1 MNPPFKPSLVDPSRV
16 RILRPG
22 DTAAGPVV
30 YWMSRDQRV
39 RDNWALLHAQ
49 DLALR
54 HRAPLAVAFC
64 LVPEFLGA
72 TARQY
77 GFMLRGLE
85 EVERGLAAKG
95 IPFFLLTGEPRTV
108 LPAFL
113 NKNKAGLLVAD
124 FDPLKIKRAWKNSV
138 ARAIRVP
145 FHEVDAHNIVPCW
158 TASPKMEYGAYTL
171 RPKLQRL
178 LSSYLTDLPRI
189 KKHPHLWPV
198 NTVKTD
204 WSRVHRRRMLDIPAG
219 EVSWIKPGERA
230 ALRTFKR
237 FIATPLDRYYDDRN
251 DPNRGGQSNLS
262 PYLHFG
268 QLSAQRVALEVLRA
282 DVRETSREAFL
293 EELIVRREL
302 SDNFC
307 FYAPDYDGPKGFPAW
322 AQKTLAKHLGDKREQ
337 VYTLKEFEEAR
348 THDDLWNAAQLEMVK
363 RGKMHGYLRMYWAK
377 KILEWSRS
385 PTGAMKTAIHLNDKY
400 ELDGRDPNGYAGI
413 AWSIGGVHDRP
424 WGERKVFGMVRYMS
438 YNGCK
443 SKFDVEAYI
452 AYVKGLK

>member
-1 MNPPFKPSLVDPSRV
+1 MNPPFNPSLVDPSRV

-22 DTAAGPVV
+22 DPAAGPVV

-85 EVERGLAAKG
+85 EVEHGLAAKG

-138 ARAIRVP
+138 ARAIRFP

-171 RPKLQRL
+171 RPRLQRL

-198 NTVKTD
+198 STVKTD
-204 WSRVHRRRMLDIPAG
+204 WSRVHRRRMLDISAG
-219 EVSWIKPGERA
+219 EVSWIIPGERA
-230 ALRTFKR
+230 ALRAFKR
-237 FIATPLDRYYDDRN
+237 FIATTLDGYDDDRN

-322 AQKTLAKHLGDKREQ
+322 AQRTLARHLGDKREQ

-385 PTGAMKTAIHLNDKY
+385 PAGAMKTAIYLNDKY

-438 YNGCK
+438 EKGCQ
-443 SKFDVEAYI
+443 SKFDVRAYI